1 MVGAPGQTDLPPP
14 DHRGLASLAREHH
27 RYRFTAPLWIWE
39 ARDDSDWYFVTL
51 PDDEADEITAI
62 TEGLRR
68 GFGSVRV
75 EVTVGP
81 VTWRTSIF
89 PSEETFVLPVKKA
102 VRTKVGAAEGDALD
116 VALTLL
122 LDL

>member
-1 MVGAPGQTDLPPP
+1 MT
-14 DHRGLASLAREHH
+14 SH

-39 ARDDSDWYFVTL
+39 GRDDSTWHFVTL
-51 PDDEADEITAI
+51 PEDEADEILAI
-62 TEGLRR
+62 TEGVRR

-81 VTWRTSIF
+81 ATWRTSIF
-89 PSEETFVLPVKKA
+89 PSNGSFVLPVKKA
-102 VRTKVGAAEGDALD
+102 VRQRVGAEAGDDLD
-116 VALTLL
+116 VELALL